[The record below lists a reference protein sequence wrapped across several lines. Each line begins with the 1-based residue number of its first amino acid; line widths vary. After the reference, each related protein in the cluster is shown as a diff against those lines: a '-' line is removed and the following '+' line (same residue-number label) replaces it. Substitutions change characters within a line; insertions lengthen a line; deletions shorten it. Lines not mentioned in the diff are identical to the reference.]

1 MMHHPNIPARH
12 HRPVHPKHPAG
23 ALWLVGLL
31 LLMACCTAC
40 GGRARTTDDDAAAC
54 DSACAQAD
62 ASGWLTIEQPE
73 FRLRY
78 PKDWTLQPESESTLF
93 YLYSPSEGEA
103 DRFRE
108 NISLVVE
115 VLPDG
120 RYDADRYV
128 REAIKLLPAEVNTNE
143 RMRRAGRE
151 GRRLVYT
158 QRLEGGIVTTNE
170 LYVWVIRGKAYLL
183 AFSREVGPEGA
194 QAKAGRRIM
203 QTFEWR

>member
-1 MMHHPNIPARH
+1 MHHPYIPARH
-12 HRPVHPKHPAG
+12 HRRVKPKNQAG
-23 ALWLVGLL
+23 ALWFVGLL

-54 DSACAQAD
+54 DSARAQAD

-78 PKDWTLQPESESTLF
+78 PKDWTLQPESEPTLF

>member
-1 MMHHPNIPARH
+1 MHHPNIPAQH
-12 HRPVHPKHPAG
+12 HRRVKPKNQAG

-40 GGRARTTDDDAAAC
+40 GGRAQTTDDDAAAC
-54 DSACAQAD
+54 DSARAQAD

-78 PKDWTLQPESESTLF
+78 PKDWTLQPEGEPTLF
-93 YLYSPSEGEA
+93 YLYSPSEGES

-194 QAKAGRRIM
+194 QAEAGRRIM

>member
-1 MMHHPNIPARH
+1 MHHPYIPAQH
-12 HRPVHPKHPAG
+12 HRRVKPKNQAG

-78 PKDWTLQPESESTLF
+78 PKDWTLQPEGEPTLF

-194 QAKAGRRIM
+194 QAEAGRRIM

>member
-1 MMHHPNIPARH
+1 MHHPYIPARH
-12 HRPVHPKHPAG
+12 HRRVKPKNQAG
-23 ALWLVGLL
+23 ALWIVGLL

-54 DSACAQAD
+54 DSARAQAD

-78 PKDWTLQPESESTLF
+78 PKDWTLQPEGEPTLF

>member
-1 MMHHPNIPARH
+1 MHHPNIPARH

-40 GGRARTTDDDAAAC
+40 GGRARTADDDAAAC
-54 DSACAQAD
+54 DSARAQAD

-78 PKDWTLQPESESTLF
+78 PKDWTLQPVSEPTLF

-183 AFSREVGPEGA
+183 AFSREVGPEGE
-194 QAKAGRRIM
+194 QAKAGRCIM

>member
-1 MMHHPNIPARH
+1 MHHPYIPAQH
-12 HRPVHPKHPAG
+12 HRRVKPKNQAG

-40 GGRARTTDDDAAAC
+40 GGQARTTDDDAAAC
-54 DSACAQAD
+54 DSARAQAD

-78 PKDWTLQPESESTLF
+78 PKDWTLQPEGEPTLF

>member
-1 MMHHPNIPARH
+1 MMHHPNIPAQH
-12 HRPVHPKHPAG
+12 HRRVKPKNQAG

-54 DSACAQAD
+54 DSARAQAD

-93 YLYSPSEGEA
+93 YLYSPSEGES

-194 QAKAGRRIM
+194 QAEAGRRIM

>member
-1 MMHHPNIPARH
+1 M
-12 HRPVHPKHPAG
+12 
-23 ALWLVGLL
+23 
-31 LLMACCTAC
+31 
-40 GGRARTTDDDAAAC
+40 
-54 DSACAQAD
+54 
-62 ASGWLTIEQPE
+62 
-73 FRLRY
+73 
-78 PKDWTLQPESESTLF
+78 SEPTLF

-183 AFSREVGPEGA
+183 AFSREVEPEGE
-194 QAKAGRRIM
+194 QAKAGRCIM

>member
-1 MMHHPNIPARH
+1 MMHHPNIPARY
-12 HRPVHPKHPAG
+12 HRPVHPKNPAG

-40 GGRARTTDDDAAAC
+40 GGRVRTADDDAAAC
-54 DSACAQAD
+54 DSARAQAD

-78 PKDWTLQPESESTLF
+78 PKDWTLQPVSEPTLF

-183 AFSREVGPEGA
+183 AFSREVGPEGE

>member
-12 HRPVHPKHPAG
+12 HRRVKPKNQAG

-40 GGRARTTDDDAAAC
+40 GGRARTTDDAAAC
-54 DSACAQAD
+54 DSARAQAD

-194 QAKAGRRIM
+194 QAEAGRRIM

>member
-1 MMHHPNIPARH
+1 MHHPYIPARH
-12 HRPVHPKHPAG
+12 HRRVKPKNQAG

-54 DSACAQAD
+54 DSARAQAD

>member
-1 MMHHPNIPARH
+1 MHHPNIPAQH
-12 HRPVHPKHPAG
+12 HRRVKPKNQAG

-54 DSACAQAD
+54 DSARAQAD

-78 PKDWTLQPESESTLF
+78 PKDWTLQPEGESTLF

-183 AFSREVGPEGA
+183 AFSREVGSEGA
-194 QAKAGRRIM
+194 QAEAGRRIM